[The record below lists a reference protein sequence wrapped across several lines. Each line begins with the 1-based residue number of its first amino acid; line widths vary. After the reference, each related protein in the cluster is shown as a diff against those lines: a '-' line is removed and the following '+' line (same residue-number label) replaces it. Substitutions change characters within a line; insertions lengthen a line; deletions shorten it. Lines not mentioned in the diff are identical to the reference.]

1 MIIDEKGRLFGRL
14 NVVDAAV
21 VLALFIG
28 AILVAGRLMG
38 KLGITAGRERP
49 VSVKIL
55 SDAITPE
62 TAASV
67 KKGDRAFLIVGL
79 DAKRLGTVSDVR
91 VRPAEVRID
100 NSVTGKVV
108 YAPDPKRR
116 QILITVSGKGTSTDR
131 AITISG
137 NTVLVGDRV
146 SIKTRRARFDGDV
159 VDLKFGG

>member
-1 MIIDEKGRLFGRL
+1 MIIDEKGRLFGRV

-21 VLALFIG
+21 VLALFLG
-28 AILVAGRLMG
+28 AILLAGRLLG
-38 KLGITAGRERP
+38 KLGITSGRERP
-49 VSVKIL
+49 VFVRIL

-62 TAASV
+62 TAASIE
-67 KKGDRAFLIVGL
+67 KGDKAFLIVGL
-79 DAKRLGTVSDVR
+79 DSKNLGTVSDVS

-116 QILITVSGKGTSTDR
+116 QVLLTVKGKGTSTDR

>member
-1 MIIDEKGRLFGRL
+1 MVIDEKGRLFGRL

-21 VLALFIG
+21 ILALVLG
-28 AILVAGRLMG
+28 AILVAGRLLG
-38 KLGITAGRERP
+38 KLGIAYGEERP

-62 TAASV
+62 AATSI
-67 KKGDRAFLIVGL
+67 KKGDKVFIIVGL
-79 DAKRLGTVSDVR
+79 DAKSLGTISEVS
-91 VRPAEVRID
+91 VRPAEVRIG

-116 QILITVSGKGTSTDR
+116 QVLLTVKGKGTSTDR

-137 NTVLVGDRV
+137 NTVLVGDRLSV
-146 SIKTRRARFDGDV
+146 KTRWVRFDGDV